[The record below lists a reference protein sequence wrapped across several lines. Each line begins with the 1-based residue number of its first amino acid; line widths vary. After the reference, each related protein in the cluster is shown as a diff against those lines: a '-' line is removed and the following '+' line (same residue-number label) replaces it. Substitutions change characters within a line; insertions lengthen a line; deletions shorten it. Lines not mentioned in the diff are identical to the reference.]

1 MDTQDTNT
9 ALSRHCPTC
18 GAAMPAGAR
27 FCGACG
33 SDTLLAETMPE
44 APAETPAAQR
54 VPVAP
59 PPSAEP
65 AAQASAQAADATN
78 GKHCT
83 WCGAYSPQDAK
94 RCVSCDATFPTPEG
108 DEALER
114 AAQARI
120 KAMEGDL
127 QQQRQRGWWP
137 FRSR

>member
-1 MDTQDTNT
+1 
-9 ALSRHCPTC
+9 
-18 GAAMPAGAR
+18 MPANAR
-27 FCGACG
+27 FCGSCG
-33 SDTLLAETMPE
+33 SDTL
-44 APAETPAAQR
+44 PAEPATEPAAERMAATPAA
-54 VPVAP
+54 
-59 PPSAEP
+59 SASP
-65 AAQASAQAADATN
+65 AGTQVSAAD

-94 RCVSCDATFPTPEG
+94 RCVSCDAVFPTPEG

>member
-1 MDTQDTNT
+1 V
-9 ALSRHCPTC
+9 
-18 GAAMPAGAR
+18 
-27 FCGACG
+27 
-33 SDTLLAETMPE
+33 
-44 APAETPAAQR
+44 ETPAAQR
-54 VPVAP
+54 VTAAAT
-59 PPSAEP
+59 SASP
-65 AAQASAQAADATN
+65 AAPQVNAQVSATD